1 MANYK
6 MLLLI
11 AQNPYSKEPKEL
23 FDRLSGFDEDIEDDK
38 ELDKQGFE
46 ILRQTISRN
55 SKNIIVKW

>member
-1 MANYK
+1 

-23 FDRLSGFDEDIEDDK
+23 FDRLSGFDEAIEDDK

-46 ILRQTISRN
+46 VLRQTISRN
-55 SKNIIVKW
+55 SKNIIVK